1 MTGNPIPRWL
11 VVVVSLAVVDVAG
24 MEVVVVVD
32 KLVEVEVDEAPPV
45 QATVSNPI
53 AAIPAASA
61 FMGARLPIGARAGST
76 TRGQLRLRRGQGS

>member
-61 FMGARLPIGARAGST
+61 LMGARLPIGARAGCP
-76 TRGQLRLRRGQGS
+76 RRGDS